1 MYIDLTAAYDHVP
14 RDFLFKML
22 EIRTGA
28 SHMVAVLNRM
38 YDGTTAS
45 IKGMDVKFDVLVG
58 CRQGGQESPFLFNL
72 YFDYVLKIAAD
83 KIDEAF
89 PEGWGINFEYEIPHT
104 CTNRAQRSVGK
115 MRGVEI
121 IRWILY
127 ADDVVLFCV
136 RAKDAKRMLTIID
149 DTCKRFGLN
158 ISFGKT
164 KTQVFNDAALQEK
177 TSIITVNG
185 HEIENVTD
193 FVYLGQKK
201 I

>member
-1 MYIDLTAAYDHVP
+1 MKHNLGLERIDPPQMGCLFLKQSLKKHAGPLITVYIDLTTAYDHVP

-38 YDGTTAS
+38 YDGTAAS
-45 IKGMDVKFDVLVG
+45 IKGMHVKFDVLVG

-72 YFDYVLKIAAD
+72 YFDYVLKIATD

-89 PEGWGINFEYEIPHT
+89 PEYIYEISQT
-104 CTNRAQRSVGK
+104 STNLAQRSVGK

-127 ADDVVLFCV
+127 ADDVDL
-136 RAKDAKRMLTIID
+136 RAKELSK
-149 DTCKRFGLN
+149 C
-158 ISFGKT
+158 
-164 KTQVFNDAALQEK
+164 
-177 TSIITVNG
+177 
-185 HEIENVTD
+185 
-193 FVYLGQKK
+193 
-201 I
+201 